1 MKRGP
6 VAAAVAV
13 AVFVVIVVGA
23 GFAAASTA
31 GLGADRTRLAL
42 TLVALGLHFAAAALL
57 AIPSF
62 VDRLRRFLDGRSG
75 RTVLVAAALVSPY
88 LLYWAIPGTARLAW
102 LLRVVAWVAA
112 PTCVAIF
119 WPRRWALPGDAI
131 VILLVWLPVEFHWVK
146 KAYPWPAGGNGSILA
161 APLGL
166 SLMVFL
172 FAVVRGQRDLGY
184 VAKVEGRDL
193 IAAVSA
199 FLFFAVIGI
208 PLGLW
213 SGFLRPAQSWPG
225 PLATLLRAVMI
236 FLLTAVPEETCFRG
250 LIQGFFARLTGRPMA
265 ALGLASLVFGAAHL
279 NNGPLPDWRY
289 AVLAT
294 LAGLAYGWTYV
305 KTRRLAAPALTHLL
319 VDLTWSIAFKG

>member
-1 MKRGP
+1 MQRGP
-6 VAAAVAV
+6 AAAALAVAAFVA
-13 AVFVVIVVGA
+13 IVVGA
-23 GFAAASTA
+23 GLAAARTA
-31 GLGADRTRLAL
+31 GLAADGPRLAL
-42 TLVALGLHFAAAALL
+42 TLAALGLHFAAAALL
-57 AIPSF
+57 SIPSF
-62 VDRLRRFLDGRSG
+62 VDRLRRLLDGHRG

-102 LLRVVAWVAA
+102 LSRVVAWVAA
-112 PTCVAIF
+112 PTLVAIF
-119 WPRRWALPGDAI
+119 WPRRWALVGDAI

-146 KAYPWPAGGNGSILA
+146 KAYPWPTGGNGSILA

-184 VAKVEGRDL
+184 VARIERRDL
-193 IAAVSA
+193 LAAGAA
-199 FLFFAVIGI
+199 FLCFAAIGVPI
-208 PLGLW
+208 GLW
-213 SGFLRPAQSWPG
+213 SGFLRPAPSWPG
-225 PLATLLRAVMI
+225 PFAVLLRAVMI
-236 FLLTAVPEETCFRG
+236 ALLTAVPEETCFRG
-250 LIQGFFARLTGRPMA
+250 LIQGFFARLTGRPVA

-294 LAGLAYGWTYV
+294 LAGLAYGWTYM

>member
-1 MKRGP
+1 MALA
-6 VAAAVAV
+6 VAA
-13 AVFVVIVVGA
+13 FVVIVVGA
-23 GFAAASTA
+23 GFAAASAA
-31 GLGADRTRLAL
+31 GLETDRPRLAL
-42 TLVALGLHFAAAALL
+42 TLFALGLHFAAAALL

-62 VDRLRRFLDGRSG
+62 VDRLRRFLDGRPG

-102 LLRVVAWVAA
+102 LSRVVAWVAA
-112 PTCVAIF
+112 PTLVAIF
-119 WPRRWALPGDAI
+119 WPRRWAPFGEAI

-184 VAKVEGRDL
+184 VARVERRDL
-193 IAAVSA
+193 MTAGLA
-199 FLFFAVIGI
+199 FLCFAAIGI

-213 SGFLRPAQSWPG
+213 SGFLRPAHSWPG
-225 PLATLLRAVMI
+225 PFAALLRAVMI

-265 ALGLASLVFGAAHL
+265 ALLLASLVFGGAHL
-279 NNGPLPDWRY
+279 NNGPMPDWRY
-289 AVLAT
+289 ALLAT
-294 LAGLAYGWTYV
+294 LAGLAYGWTYL

>member
-6 VAAAVAV
+6 AAAALAVAA
-13 AVFVVIVVGA
+13 FVVIVVGA

-31 GLGADRTRLAL
+31 GLGADGPRLAL
-42 TLVALGLHFAAAALL
+42 TLAALGLHFAAAALL

-62 VDRLRRFLDGRSG
+62 VDRLRRFLDGRPG

-102 LLRVVAWVAA
+102 LSRVVAWVAA
-112 PTCVAIF
+112 PTLVAIF

-184 VAKVEGRDL
+184 VARVERRDL
-193 IAAVSA
+193 IAAGTA
-199 FLFFAVIGI
+199 FLSFAAIGI

-225 PLATLLRAVMI
+225 PVAMLLRAVMI

-250 LIQGFFARLTGRPMA
+250 LIQGFFARLTGRPVA
-265 ALGLASLVFGAAHL
+265 ALCLASLVFGASHL

-294 LAGLAYGWTYV
+294 LAGLAYGWTYL